1 MTRQSRPYLKR
12 DVFISRLVRTVLGVG
27 GLVIVW
33 LILGMCGYHWLANL
47 SWIDSLLNAS
57 MIMSGMG
64 EIDPLTNPSAKI
76 FASVYAILSGVIFL
90 GGIGIVASPIVHRFL
105 HRFHLEEE

>member
-1 MTRQSRPYLKR
+1 MTRQTRPYLKR
-12 DVFISRLVRTVLGVG
+12 EVFISRLVLTVLGVS
-27 GLVIVW
+27 GLVIIW
-33 LILGMCGYHWLANL
+33 LILGMCGYYWLANL

-76 FASVYAILSGVIFL
+76 FASVYAILSGVVFL
-90 GGIGIVASPIVHRFL
+90 GGVSIIASPIVHRFL

>member
-1 MTRQSRPYLKR
+1 MTKTTRPYLKR
-12 DVFISRLVRTVLGVG
+12 ELFVSRMVRTILGVG
-27 GLVIVW
+27 SLVLVW

-47 SWIDSLLNAS
+47 SWVDSLLNAS

-64 EIDPLTNPSAKI
+64 EVDPLTSNAAKI
-76 FASVYAILSGVIFL
+76 FASAYAILSGIIFL
-90 GGIGIVASPIVHRFL
+90 GAIGIVASPIVHRFL